1 MIDSGSLRR
10 LFGGALFS
18 GILLLSAVAAAQ
30 TTVPVY
36 TLDDIAEGVARDI
49 NEAGNLA
56 GWASIGQSVLPGVY
70 SDATGVMAL
79 PLLPVQL
86 RYRDQRGRPGGGT
99 RDVGGR
105 QLRAN
110 HPLHRWDGTGDSR
123 RHR

>member
-36 TLDDIAEGVARDI
+36 TLDNIAEGVARDI

-79 PLLPVQL
+79 PLLP
-86 RYRDQRGRPGGGT
+86 GTSGGT
-99 RDVGGR
+99 AVALNDTRQAAGTLSDAGMDRAVRWSADAITDIGR
-105 QLRAN
+105 LR
-110 HPLHRWDGTGDSR
+110 
-123 RHR
+123 